1 MKVKNAI
8 KIFKEYD
15 NKNDEIFLMY
25 WNKDV
30 FIDSMEMTDKEW
42 KEVVSKLD
50 EYSFDGLSFDLV
62 EAIQDELDEIK
73 EKKMIE
79 FTYTEAKELIN
90 AIGRFEITD
99 NTYYGLTIL
108 EVGNKEYAIGTDD
121 EADEAWEQAL
131 ESYWDECVLP
141 EVPDWLENYIDY
153 EKWERDAI
161 VDGRGHALSSY
172 DGCETEIG
180 NLIMFRIN

>member
-1 MKVKNAI
+1 
-8 KIFKEYD
+8 
-15 NKNDEIFLMY
+15 
-25 WNKDV
+25 
-30 FIDSMEMTDKEW
+30 
-42 KEVVSKLD
+42 
-50 EYSFDGLSFDLV
+50 
-62 EAIQDELDEIK
+62 
-73 EKKMIE
+73 MIE

-90 AIGRFEITD
+90 TIGRFEFLYWKNNEIETH
-99 NTYYGLTIL
+99 YGMSMIRPING
-108 EVGNKEYAIGTDD
+108 EKYESYAIGTED

>member
-1 MKVKNAI
+1 
-8 KIFKEYD
+8 
-15 NKNDEIFLMY
+15 
-25 WNKDV
+25 
-30 FIDSMEMTDKEW
+30 
-42 KEVVSKLD
+42 
-50 EYSFDGLSFDLV
+50 
-62 EAIQDELDEIK
+62 
-73 EKKMIE
+73 MIE

-108 EVGNKEYAIGTDD
+108 EVGSKEYAIGTDD

-141 EVPDWLENYIDY
+141 EIPKWINGYLDY
-153 EKWERDAI
+153 DKWEFDAKM
-161 VDGRGHALSSY
+161 DGRGHALSSY
-172 DGCETEIG
+172 DGYETEIG